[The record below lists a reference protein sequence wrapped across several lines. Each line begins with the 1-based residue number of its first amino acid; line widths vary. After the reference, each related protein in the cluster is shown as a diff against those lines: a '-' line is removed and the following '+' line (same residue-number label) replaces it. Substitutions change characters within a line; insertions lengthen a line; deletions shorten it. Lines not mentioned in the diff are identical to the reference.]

1 MNDVHVLSMFSQFN
15 YCLLPCFEPVAIGW
29 NFTDQ
34 WQFSCGR
41 DACRLAKED
50 SNNKMLYAPRLLV
63 VKQLGASTIH

>member
-1 MNDVHVLSMFSQFN
+1 MFSQFN
-15 YCLLPCFEPVAIGW
+15 YCLLCFEPVAIGW

-50 SNNKMLYAPRLLV
+50 SNNKMLYVPRLLV
-63 VKQLGASTIH
+63 VKQLSASTIH